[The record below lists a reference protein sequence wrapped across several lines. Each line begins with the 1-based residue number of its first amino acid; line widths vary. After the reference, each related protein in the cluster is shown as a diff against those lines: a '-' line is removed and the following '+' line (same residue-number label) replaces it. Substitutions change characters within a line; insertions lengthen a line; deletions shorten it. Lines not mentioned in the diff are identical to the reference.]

1 MSIWSALTRPI
12 HGGGS
17 SRRRRRSGIALLVA
31 ISTILVLTVVV
42 TELTYNARVR
52 YLIAAHEKERAQAYW
67 VSQTGMNLYK
77 LILSANKG
85 LEGSAAG
92 GMAES
97 FGINIGDALWQWVP
111 VINTGLMRMLF
122 ASGGDVD
129 EDDLEAFKQSGRVS
143 DEIDEASREDSR
155 FSDKNFLD
163 FDGDFNA
170 EVTDED
176 SKLNISHLANHTGTI
191 QESAIGLQL
200 YGLMAGEENDAWF
213 RDRNIERWDIIANL
227 KDWVDTDT
235 MGSSRRGGQEDNL
248 YNNRASAY
256 LAKNAAFDTFEEIRL
271 VEGWQDD
278 IMERFGTQLT
288 IHGTGKININ
298 TASDEVLFA
307 LIKAYVMPTPM
318 DQEVHRMVEQIREH
332 MWFVSFNNGKDFAKF
347 LSNLGYTVSEDLQ
360 SQIGK
365 SSKTFKVVS
374 TGLVG
379 NTSVT
384 TTAIIDYNSS
394 QTGAV
399 TYWRVD

>member
-1 MSIWSALTRPI
+1 MTLWRALTKPRAF
-12 HGGGS
+12 GS
-17 SRRRRRSGIALLVA
+17 TRRRRRSGIALLVA
-31 ISTILVLTVVV
+31 ISTVLILTVVV

-67 VSQTGMNLYK
+67 VSQTGINLYK
-77 LILSANKG
+77 LILSANKSM
-85 LEGSAAG
+85 EGSSAG

-97 FGINIGDALWQWVP
+97 LGINIGDALWQWVS

-122 ASGGDVD
+122 ASGGDID
-129 EDDLEAFKQSGRVS
+129 DDDLDEFKKTGEVS
-143 DEIDEASREDSR
+143 DEVEEASREASR

-176 SKLNISHLANHTGTI
+176 SKLNVSLLANHSGLLT
-191 QESAIGLQL
+191 ESAVGQQL
-200 YGLMAGEENDAWF
+200 YGLMSGEENDAWF
-213 RDRNIERWDIIANL
+213 RDRNIDRWDMIANL
-227 KDWVDTDT
+227 KDWVDVDT
-235 MGSSRRGGQEDNL
+235 MGSGRSGGQEDNL
-248 YNNRASAY
+248 YNNRDSAY
-256 LAKNAAFDTFEEIRL
+256 LAKNAAFDTFDEIRL

-278 IMERFGTQLT
+278 VMERFGDQLT

-298 TASDEVLFA
+298 TATDEVLFA
-307 LIKAYVMPTPM
+307 LIKAYVMPAPM
-318 DQEVHRMVEQIREH
+318 DQQVHQIVEQIREH
-332 MWFVSFNNGKDFAKF
+332 MWFTNFNNGKDFAQF
-347 LSNLGYTVSEDLQ
+347 LGGMGYTVSDELQ
-360 SQIGK
+360 SQLGK

-394 QTGAV
+394 QVGEV
-399 TYWRVD
+399 IYWRVD